1 MGRERCEDIHRL
13 LLWKKNCEFLGLSLL
28 RNSRQ
33 NEASS
38 LSPGKI
44 VLHTMEL
51 LGLKSK
57 TFFITP
63 GNANSFFNW
72 TLEFP
77 QYNFSIYPQEI
88 SGLQPSPLYGIF
100 SEVVPIAMPL
110 FYYSNL
116 TFWMKLTGPLLG
128 YSRKTSNRW
137 GVGRGWVG
145 ILFWNAPP
153 ETKTQGNFTSV
164 FL

>member
-1 MGRERCEDIHRL
+1 MGSIQEKVQQTCMGRERCEDIHRL

-72 TLEFP
+72 TLEH
-77 QYNFSIYPQEI
+77 NFSIYPELPRNFRSSTLPPVWNFYCSSSFWLFGWNSPVHWHWAI
-88 SGLQPSPLYGIF
+88 PDKLQ
-100 SEVVPIAMPL
+100 
-110 FYYSNL
+110 
-116 TFWMKLTGPLLG
+116 TGEG
-128 YSRKTSNRW
+128 
-137 GVGRGWVG
+137 GG
-145 ILFWNAPP
+145 
-153 ETKTQGNFTSV
+153 
-164 FL
+164 